1 MSAWRLPVL
10 NAALPGSGLLI
21 AGHLVAGLLLLIPTI
36 VILALVIAVVGLFS
50 WEAAEPFL
58 LSLSLGYALLATGAA
73 LWWRR
78 CARRQRF
85 DPTAVRQLHR
95 SACAAWLQG
104 RSAEALAGAHR
115 LTGLAPEEAGTW
127 RFLALVAGDAGDQR
141 TARKAEARAAA
152 IDDR

>member
-10 NAALPGSGLLI
+10 NAALPGAGLLI
-21 AGHLVAGLLLLIPTI
+21 AGHLVAGLMLLTPT
-36 VILALVIAVVGLFS
+36 VVVLALVIAVIGLFT
-50 WEAAEPFL
+50 WEAAVPFV
-58 LSLSLGYALLATGAA
+58 LGLTLCYALLAAGAV
-73 LWWRR
+73 LWWWR
-78 CARRQRF
+78 CARRLRF
-85 DPTAVRQLHR
+85 DPAAVRLLHR